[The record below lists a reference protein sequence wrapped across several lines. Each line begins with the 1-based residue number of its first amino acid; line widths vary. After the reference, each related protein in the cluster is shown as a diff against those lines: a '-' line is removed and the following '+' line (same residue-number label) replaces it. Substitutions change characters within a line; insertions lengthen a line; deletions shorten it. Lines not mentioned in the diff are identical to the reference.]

1 MGFCGSLCHVLMVL
15 AFATQCGV
23 TLDIKVY
30 AQIKA
35 FWHAIL
41 HYFAI
46 VTITLHMHVTVDVH
60 M

>member
-1 MGFCGSLCHVLMVL
+1 MIEGFHHGIVL
-15 AFATQCGV
+15 AFAFQCGV
-23 TLDIKVY
+23 TVDIKVY

-35 FWHAIL
+35 FSHEIL

-46 VTITLHMHVTVDVH
+46 VMMTLHMHVTVDIH